1 MIEVTYNK
9 RSLFYNVTN
18 ILCKFNITNWFD
30 WQWKSPHVVH
40 TCFLIYLRH
49 FVPHTYSICFGLQI
63 WESYIVISGNALFS
77 MMIRSLMLGFSKN
90 GKI

>member
-1 MIEVTYNK
+1 MIEVTYYK

-18 ILCKFNITNWFD
+18 ILCKINITNWFD